1 MGHSVGGG
9 FAGLTGFDHPV
20 RAVVVGAGG
29 GIGSAVTWLLLADP
43 GVAEVLAFAR
53 RPLDPAPKLRT
64 GILDL
69 ADEDSI
75 AAAAHMAGTVDLV
88 FVATGLLH
96 GDGVQPEKSWR
107 SLDPHAL
114 ATLFQVNAIGP
125 ALVAKHLLPCL
136 PRRGRSVFAAISA
149 KVGSIGDNR
158 LGGWYGYRAAKAA
171 LNQIIRTASIE
182 LARTRPDALCV
193 ALHPGTVDTG
203 LSKPFQAGIADGRL
217 FPPEVSAAHLLTV
230 LNVLTPADS
239 GGLFAWNG
247 ERLPY

>member
-1 MGHSVGGG
+1 MGDGFGGVR
-9 FAGLTGFDHPV
+9 GFDHPI
-20 RAVVVGAGG
+20 RAVVIGAGG
-29 GIGSAVTWLLLADP
+29 GIGSAVTGLLLDDP

-53 RPLDPAPKLRT
+53 RPPAPAPRLRP
-64 GILDL
+64 GPIDL
-69 ADEDSI
+69 TDEGSI
-75 AAAAHMAGTVDLV
+75 AGAAEAAGAVDLV

-107 SLDPHAL
+107 SLDPQAL
-114 ATLFQVNAIGP
+114 ATLFQVNTIGP
-125 ALVAKHLLPCL
+125 ALVAKHFLPLL
-136 PRRGRSVFAAISA
+136 PRRGRAVFAAISA

-182 LARTRPDALCV
+182 LARSRPDALCV

-203 LSKPFQAGIADGRL
+203 LSKPFQAGVAEGKL
-217 FPPEVSAAHLLTV
+217 FAPEAAAAHLLSV
-230 LNVLTPADS
+230 LNGLTPADS

-247 ERLPY
+247 QRLPY

>member
-1 MGHSVGGG
+1 MGDSVRGG

-20 RAVVVGAGG
+20 RAVVIGAGG
-29 GIGSAVTWLLLADP
+29 GIGSAVTRLLLADP

-53 RPLDPAPKLRT
+53 QRLESAPKLQT

-69 ADEDSI
+69 ADEGTI
-75 AAAAHMAGTVDLV
+75 AAAADMAGTVDLV

-107 SLDPHAL
+107 SLDPQAM

-125 ALVAKHLLPCL
+125 ALVAKHFLPRL
-136 PRRGRSVFAAISA
+136 PRRGRSVFAAVSA

-203 LSKPFQAGIADGRL
+203 LSKPFQAGVADGKL

-230 LNVLTPADS
+230 LNGLSPTDT

>member
-1 MGHSVGGG
+1 MESG

-20 RAVVVGAGG
+20 RAVVIGAGG
-29 GIGSAVTWLLLADP
+29 GIGSAVTRLLLADP

-53 RPLDPAPKLRT
+53 RPLDPASALGPKLRP
-64 GILDL
+64 GILDVT
-69 ADEDSI
+69 DEDSI
-75 AAAAHMAGTVDLV
+75 ARAAEAAGSVDLV

-107 SLDPHAL
+107 SLDPQAM

-125 ALVAKHLLPCL
+125 ALVAKHFLARL

-203 LSKPFQAGIADGRL
+203 LSKPFQAGVADGKL
-217 FPPEVSAAHLLTV
+217 FPPEISAAHLLTV
-230 LNVLTPADS
+230 LNGLTPADS